1 MEYSHIF
8 GSNFPNEAVAI
19 GSKKDVDDSVIN
31 LISQYY
37 AYLDAKDLD
46 SATTLYNENKNT
58 LDPYI
63 VDSNYF
69 SMLEEEL
76 YNTGLFALNS
86 STSIISDIE
95 PVSQSIN
102 SHWLKE
108 F

>member
-1 MEYSHIF
+1 MNYSHIF
-8 GSNFPNEAVAI
+8 GSNFPNQVVAV

-46 SATTLYNENKNT
+46 SATALYNENKNT

-69 SMLEEEL
+69 SMLEEEI
-76 YNTGLFALNS
+76 YNTGLLALNS
-86 STSIISDIE
+86 TTSIISDSE
-95 PVSQSIN
+95 PVSQSVY

>member
-8 GSNFPNEAVAI
+8 GSNFPNEVVAV
-19 GSKKDVDDSVIN
+19 GSKKDIDDSVMS
-31 LISQYY
+31 LVLQYY
-37 AYLDAKDLD
+37 TYIDAKDLD
-46 SATTLYNENKNT
+46 SATTLYNENKDT

-69 SMLEEEL
+69 SMLEEEI
-76 YNTGLFALNS
+76 YNAGLLALQS
-86 STSIISDIE
+86 STSIISDSE
-95 PVSQSIN
+95 PASQSIN

>member
-8 GSNFPNEAVAI
+8 GSNFPNELVAV
-19 GSKKDVDDSVIN
+19 GSKKDVDDSVMS
-31 LISQYY
+31 LVSQYY

-46 SATTLYNENKNT
+46 SATTLYNENKDT

-69 SMLEEEL
+69 SMLEEEI
-76 YNTGLFALNS
+76 YNTGLLALNS
-86 STSIISDIE
+86 TTSIISDSE
-95 PVSQSIN
+95 PVSQSVY

>member
-1 MEYSHIF
+1 MNYSHIF
-8 GSNFPNEAVAI
+8 GSNFPNEVVVV
-19 GSKKDVDDSVIN
+19 GSKKDVDDSVIS
-31 LISQYY
+31 LVSQYY

-46 SATTLYNENKNT
+46 SATTLYNENKDT

-69 SMLEEEL
+69 SMLEEEI
-76 YNTGLFALNS
+76 YNTGLLALNS
-86 STSIISDIE
+86 STSIISDSE
-95 PVSQSIN
+95 PASQSVG

>member
-1 MEYSHIF
+1 MNYSHIF
-8 GSNFPNEAVAI
+8 GSNFPNQVVAV

-46 SATTLYNENKNT
+46 SATALYNENKNT

-76 YNTGLFALNS
+76 YNTGLLALNN
-86 STSIISDIE
+86 STSIISDTE
-95 PVSQSIN
+95 PFSQSIN